1 MNSLACWS
9 SNISRPLD
17 ESGDFD
23 IALDDDVPG
32 RSDEINVENT
42 DMVDDEDECD
52 DDDDDDD
59 DDEDDESA
67 SRLLGRTLAPTSGC
81 NIVLRC
87 ACPAHSHPHYS
98 DGCHHQHHHFH
109 HHGYHSHHHPN
120 TCHHKHH
127 QCHHH
132 HHHCD

>member
-59 DDEDDESA
+59 EDDESA

-81 NIVLRC
+81 NIMLRC
-87 ACPAHSHPHYS
+87 AGPAH
-98 DGCHHQHHHFH
+98 CHHNHH
-109 HHGYHSHHHPN
+109 SD
-120 TCHHKHH
+120 C
-127 QCHHH
+127 
-132 HHHCD
+132 